1 MIDYSNSTT
10 TFDLK
15 DSLLEAVN
23 KHNHNIHTSTGYRP
37 IDIINNTDEE
47 IYLQVMENIKNKLN
61 YANREHD
68 DINIGTYLLV
78 KPQVHKI
85 GKRII
90 VKKMK
95 V

>member
-1 MIDYSNSTT
+1 M
-10 TFDLK
+10 
-15 DSLLEAVN
+15 LEAVN
-23 KHNHNIHTSTGYRP
+23 IHNHNIHTFTGYRP

-61 YANREHD
+61 YENREHD
-68 DINIGTYLLV
+68 DINISTYFLI

-90 VKKMK
+90 ANESQI
-95 V
+95 